1 MYLWRKGIPMN
12 HFFKIFNICCIKVKV
27 KSFIDFE
34 LWISS
39 ISFMVPWG
47 LGFGHLHWGLWRWE
61 LSFLSTTGM
70 HSHWKKLST
79 ASNLVGRP
87 VRADD
92 STGSRFHYQGD
103 APNMPRRVIPPAKH
117 FINEWEKIKI
127 IRYWADGSKLAPVEG
142 FFQRLNI
149 MWGLIWRC
157 VI

>member
-12 HFFKIFNICCIKVKV
+12 HFFKSFNICCIKVKV

-70 HSHWKKLST
+70 HSRWKKLST

-103 APNMPRRVIPPAKH
+103 APLGLEGWFPQPSISLMNGRK
-117 FINEWEKIKI
+117 
-127 IRYWADGSKLAPVEG
+127 SKLLDIEQMG
-142 FFQRLNI
+142 LN
-149 MWGLIWRC
+149 
-157 VI
+157 